1 MPSRRRNLNARYGE
15 AAPAGPAGE
24 AAAGGLD
31 YRQAGVDIGAG
42 EALARAILPL
52 ARRTL
57 RPGAGAPGGFG
68 GSFDLRAAGFRD
80 PVLVSG
86 ADGVGT
92 KLKLAIDAGILDTVG
107 IDCVAMCANDVAVHG
122 AEPLFFLDYLAM
134 APLDAARGA
143 GIVAGI
149 AEGCRRAGC
158 ALIGGESAEMP
169 GLYAAGDFDLAGF
182 CVGAVERGRM
192 LPAPSMAAGDVLL
205 GLASSGV
212 HANGFSLIRRLL
224 AERGLGPEDEAPFLP
239 GTSLGRALL
248 EPARIYARSCL
259 AAAAAGGVKGFAHIT
274 GGGIAGNL
282 CRVLPAGL
290 MARIRAGSW
299 PLPPVFA
306 WLARGRPPVAAA
318 EMARVFN
325 CGIGMVAVVAAER
338 AEAIAALLAER
349 GEQVAAIGAL
359 AACEGG
365 PRVAIDGLEEGWLA
379 G

>member
-1 MPSRRRNLNARYGE
+1 MPSRRRNLNAQYGE
-15 AAPAGPAGE
+15 ATLAGPAGE

-31 YRQAGVDIGAG
+31 YGQAGVDIGAG

-143 GIVAGI
+143 SIVAGI

-224 AERGLGPEDEAPFLP
+224 AERGLGPGDEAPFCP
-239 GTSLGRALL
+239 APAWGGRCWNR
-248 EPARIYARSCL
+248 PASMP
-259 AAAAAGGVKGFAHIT
+259 AAAWRRRRRAAS
-274 GGGIAGNL
+274 
-282 CRVLPAGL
+282 RVSRTSP
-290 MARIRAGSW
+290 
-299 PLPPVFA
+299 
-306 WLARGRPPVAAA
+306 AAA
-318 EMARVFN
+318 SP
-325 CGIGMVAVVAAER
+325 
-338 AEAIAALLAER
+338 AIC
-349 GEQVAAIGAL
+349 
-359 AACEGG
+359 AACC
-365 PRVAIDGLEEGWLA
+365 RRA
-379 G
+379 